1 MGKAGQAALGTGSK
15 DVLIQEGFLEEVPL
29 ISV

>member
-1 MGKAGQAALGTGSK
+1 MGKAGQAALGTQAK
-15 DVLIQEGFLEEVPL
+15 EVLIQDGFLEEVPL